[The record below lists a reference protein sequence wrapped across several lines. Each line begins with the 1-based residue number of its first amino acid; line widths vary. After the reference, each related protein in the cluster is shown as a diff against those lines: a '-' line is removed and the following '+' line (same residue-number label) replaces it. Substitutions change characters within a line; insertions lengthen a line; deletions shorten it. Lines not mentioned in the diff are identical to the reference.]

1 MAQFKIYQV
10 TYFSIHYSGA
20 GSAPPDH
27 LAHIHLTLKTLR
39 VLITL
44 MLWDGHQ
51 YSIFCNR

>member
-1 MAQFKIYQV
+1 MDQFKIYQV